1 MESPLLLVGAV
12 LLVGLLVG
20 MGVVGGVLVARR
32 GGGTS
37 DASAGE
43 VQQQVVAATQAAL
56 GQQLSEATRQLAE
69 LNEQRLR
76 AQNEQSRDQA
86 DAARERIEALVGPLQ
101 AKLTDLDRHV
111 RELESQR
118 TGAYAKL
125 DQQVVDTRTLL
136 ESLRTETNHLNTALR
151 RSDTRGRWGEL
162 QLERVIEL
170 AGMTEHVAYDRQV
183 QQTGDGTG
191 RPDVTVHLT
200 DQRVLYIDAKAPMTA
215 FQDAVAEADPDRRTD
230 LLARHAKALAG
241 HVAELQRRRYTDDTR
256 SLPFMVL
263 FVPTEASLA
272 AACDADPRLIEDALG
287 KGVAIASPTSL
298 AMMLTTVSLSWRQQR
313 FTENAREIL
322 EDVGELHKRIGVFS
336 EHLAKVGGSLETTIK
351 HYNAAI
357 GSLERRL
364 LPAARAIE
372 AHGGATDR
380 LPAPS
385 PVVELPRPVPAVAT
399 AAMEAEGDD

>member
-1 MESPLLLVGAV
+1 MESPLFVVGA
-12 LLVGLLVG
+12 LLLIGL
-20 MGVVGGVLVARR
+20 GVVVGVLVARR
-32 GGGTS
+32 AGGTAG
-37 DASAGE
+37 ASAAE
-43 VQQQVVAATQAAL
+43 VQQQIAAATQAAL
-56 GQQLSEATRQLAE
+56 GHQLSEATRQLTE

-76 AQNEQSRDQA
+76 SQNEQSREQS

-101 AKLTDLDRHV
+101 SKLSDLDRHV
-111 RELESQR
+111 RELEKQR

-125 DQQVVDTRTLL
+125 DQQTIETRALL
-136 ESLRTETNHLNTALR
+136 ETLRTETNHLNTALR

-183 QQTGDGTG
+183 QQTGEGTG

-200 DQRVLYIDAKAPMTA
+200 DQRVLYIDAKAPMAA
-215 FQDAVAEADPDRRTD
+215 FQDAVAEADPDRRTE

-241 HVAELQRRRYTDDTR
+241 HVTELQRRRYTDDAR

-272 AACDADPRLIEDALG
+272 AACEADPRLIEDALG

-313 FTENAREIL
+313 FAENAREIL
-322 EDVGELHKRIGVFS
+322 EDVGELHKRIGVFT
-336 EHLAKVGGSLETTIK
+336 EHLAKVGGSLESTVK

-372 AHGGATDR
+372 AHGGTTER
-380 LPAPS
+380 LSDPS
-385 PVVELPRPVPAVAT
+385 PVAELPRPVPAVDG
-399 AAMEAEGDD
+399 AAVEPHGDR